1 MIFCYNIFME
11 EKDSQNKYESLKSED
26 VTKELEA
33 ITDTATQKEQKSHV
47 RTFARD
53 VAEQMK
59 TNSASVVKV
68 ALAEQNRQKEYET
81 VVKSSKKQQVIFL
94 VLTFVCVVG
103 GAILLALAAR
113 SKQSQVS
120 VPQISQPQEKA
131 NSIVFSEQQEII
143 DVTDFSRAEIVQSIG
158 SRAEF
163 VREPGITNMITI
175 VTQGSSARTLY
186 SSEFMSVAAVNLPET
201 TIPLLGDNFMIGI
214 DGDNGFTPFL
224 IVSFEK
230 FDDIVNKFRE
240 WEPFLVQ
247 DMNRL
252 LKINTG
258 NQGIEV
264 FSKPFQSEILFNKES
279 RVLRDS
285 NQGFVVGY
293 TFLDRSNL
301 VITTNMETIQEVI
314 SRYNV
319 QEIQ

>member
-1 MIFCYNIFME
+1 ME
-11 EKDSQNKYESLKSED
+11 EKDASKQYENITSENISR
-26 VTKELEA
+26 ELED
-33 ITDTATQKEQKSHV
+33 ITNKEIEQKNKVNV

-81 VVKSSKKQQVIFL
+81 TVKDSKKQQIIFL
-94 VLTFVCVVG
+94 VFTFIFVVG

-113 SKQSQVS
+113 NKESQVP
-120 VPQISQPQEKA
+120 VPQISQQQEKA

-143 DVTDFSRAEIVQSIG
+143 DVTDFSRAEIIQSIA
-158 SRAEF
+158 SRSEF
-163 VREPGITNMITI
+163 LSEPGVTNMITI
-175 VTQGSSARTLY
+175 LTQGSSARTLY
-186 SSEFMSVAAVNLPET
+186 GAEFMSVVAINLPET
-201 TIPLLGDNFMIGI
+201 TIPLLENNFMIGI
-214 DGDNGFTPFL
+214 DGDNNFTPFL
-224 IVSFEK
+224 IISFEK

-258 NQGIEV
+258 DQGIEV

-293 TFLDRSNL
+293 TFLDRQHL
-301 VITTNMETIQEVI
+301 VITTNIKTIQEVV
-314 SRYNV
+314 SRYSI